1 MENITRNIGTNTR
14 GGKNL
19 RRVWIEGKS
28 LANESW
34 NKGTRYKR
42 IETANGWELVR
53 DDNGPL
59 KIAGG
64 DNRPVIDLCGAY
76 VGKTLA
82 GFEKVTVRITA
93 NKIVIQGASCAA
105 LLIQLAA

>member
-1 MENITRNIGTNTR
+1 MIKINRNIGHNR
-14 GGKNL
+14 GN

-28 LANESW
+28 LANENW
-34 NKGTRYKR
+34 NKGTRYTKQITETGQAR
-42 IETANGWELVR
+42 IVLVR

-64 DNRPVIDLCGAY
+64 ENRPVIDLCGAY
-76 VGKTLA
+76 VGKALN
-82 GFEKVTVRITA
+82 GFEKVAVIITA
-93 NKIVIQGASCAA
+93 EKIIIKGAACAA

>member
-1 MENITRNIGTNTR
+1 MKEITRNIGTNR
-14 GGKNL
+14 GN

-28 LANESW
+28 LANEAW
-34 NKGTRYKR
+34 NKGVRYKR

-64 DNRPVIDLCGAY
+64 DSRPVIDLCGGY
-76 VGKTLA
+76 VGKTLQ
-82 GFEKVTVRITA
+82 GFDKVSVKITA
-93 NKIVIQGASCAA
+93 NKIVIQGAACAA

>member
-1 MENITRNIGTNTR
+1 MKEITRNIGSNR
-14 GGKNL
+14 GKP
-19 RRVWIEGKS
+19 RVWIEGKS
-28 LANESW
+28 LANEAW
-34 NKGTRYKR
+34 NKGVRYKR
-42 IETANGWELVR
+42 IDTVNGWELVR
-53 DDNGPL
+53 DDKGPL

-76 VGKTLA
+76 VGKTLS
-82 GFEKVTVRITA
+82 GFEKVTVKITA

>member
-1 MENITRNIGTNTR
+1 MKEITRNIGSNR
-14 GGKNL
+14 GKP
-19 RRVWIEGKS
+19 RVWIEGKS
-28 LANESW
+28 LANEAW
-34 NKGTRYKR
+34 NKGVRYKR
-42 IETANGWELVR
+42 IDTVNGWELVR
-53 DDNGPL
+53 DDKGPL

>member
-1 MENITRNIGTNTR
+1 MKEITRNIGTNR
-14 GGKNL
+14 GN

-64 DNRPVIDLCGAY
+64 DNRPVIDLCGGY

-82 GFEKVTVRITA
+82 GFDKVSVKITA
-93 NKIVIQGASCAA
+93 NKIVIQGAACAA

>member
-1 MENITRNIGTNTR
+1 MKEITRNIGSNR
-14 GGKNL
+14 GNS
-19 RRVWIEGKS
+19 RVWIEGKS

-82 GFEKVTVRITA
+82 GFEKVTVKITA
-93 NKIVIQGASCAA
+93 NKITIQGTAALA

>member
-1 MENITRNIGTNTR
+1 MIKINRNIGNNR
-14 GGKNL
+14 GN

-28 LANESW
+28 LTNENW
-34 NKGTRYKR
+34 NKGTRYTKQ
-42 IETANGWELVR
+42 ITATGFELVR

-64 DNRPVIDLCGAY
+64 ENRPVIDLCGAY
-76 VGKTLA
+76 VGKALN
-82 GFEKVTVRITA
+82 GFEKVSVVITA
-93 NKIVIQGASCAA
+93 EKIIIKGAACAA